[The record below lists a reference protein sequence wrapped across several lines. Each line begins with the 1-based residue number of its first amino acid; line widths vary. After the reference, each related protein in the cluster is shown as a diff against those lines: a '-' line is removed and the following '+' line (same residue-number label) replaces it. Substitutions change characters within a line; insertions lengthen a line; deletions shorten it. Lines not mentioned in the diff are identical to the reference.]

1 MACIVKDYFKTY
13 LSSTGANSFVWASG
27 LMASEAYIL
36 EVITAGWII
45 NETDNDIIECTAQ
58 AYNNHTKVWG

>member
-1 MACIVKDYFKTY
+1 
-13 LSSTGANSFVWASG
+13 
-27 LMASEAYIL
+27 MASEAYIL